1 MDENIDP
8 FLLLTT
14 FEPGEWPNIPR
25 PLLLLVMCM
34 QKCISQSHDR
44 VEQVGTLCLQAA
56 EENRKKIRE
65 LDQQFPPIKSS
76 ISSLDAVLTDKIENT
91 KFKASEDLNL
101 YKLSQSKDL
110 DFKQKSTDTRL
121 NSIQEQV
128 FALKKVVNTLPF
140 KQEIENMIKE
150 SGTDLKKSLK
160 KDIVT
165 YCINPEISTLNS
177 KIMQNKEYF
186 ETYITRLQE
195 MMEVYGTSI
204 KVLNDQFNEKF
215 VSFERFLNGCD
226 RDFREIAMSTEN
238 LVLRQGKEIK
248 ELADE
253 LENKHGSSKSL
264 FVKIE
269 AKISGFESKMK
280 ENFGEIRNVKKK
292 QEVLGVECGKI
303 AEAVYLIRSENANN
317 LVLKNKRREVKEAER
332 KKKEELAAD
341 EEVAQNLEIES
352 EKIDESIEKP
362 KIIPQVQPLIPIQLP
377 PIETIDTK
385 PSSNNSVKQKSLIKI
400 ISPPPVP
407 EISIADSTESQ
418 TPLTKV
424 QNLDLK
430 SNLLTN
436 SFFSNAAVSYRDAI
450 SEESPQILMQIKE
463 IETKLSESNELF
475 AKFQNKI
482 QMENMETGLSLKQI
496 NEKLQWF
503 PMSLAEIK
511 GKSPNDAR
519 LYTLEARLRMEENTR
534 VEQFNVLLNK
544 INHFK
549 FQYFCQESSTLPVN
563 YGKNSARYT
572 DRRTSR
578 ESLQSFENGKKPT
591 DFRFKI
597 DIHPTHPKSS
607 IRKHS
612 IDSSYQATFLKVPT
626 IHSTS

>member
-65 LDQQFPPIKSS
+65 LDQQLPAIKSS

-91 KFKASEDLNL
+91 KFKAAEDLNS

-110 DFKQKSTDTRL
+110 DFKQKSTDTKL

-128 FALKKVVNTLPF
+128 FALKKIVNTLPF
-140 KQEIENMIKE
+140 KQEIENMIKD
-150 SGTDLKKSLK
+150 SGTDLKKTLK

-165 YCINPEISTLNS
+165 YCINPEITTVNS

-204 KVLNDQFNEKF
+204 KVLNEQFNEKF

-238 LVLRQGKEIK
+238 IVLRQGKEIR

-253 LENKHGSSKSL
+253 LENKHGNSKNL
-264 FVKIE
+264 FLKIE
-269 AKISGFESKMK
+269 AKISAFENKMK
-280 ENFGEIRNVKKK
+280 ENFSEIRNVKKK
-292 QEVLGVECGKI
+292 QEVLGAEYGKI
-303 AEAVYLIRSENANN
+303 AETVFVMKSENASN
-317 LVLKNKRREVKEAER
+317 LVLKSKRREMKEIER
-332 KKKEELAAD
+332 KKREELAAD
-341 EEVAQNLEIES
+341 EEIARNLLKES
-352 EKIDESIEKP
+352 ENLNQILETPAALSQD
-362 KIIPQVQPLIPIQLP
+362 QPLIPLQLP
-377 PIETIDTK
+377 AIENMDTK
-385 PSSNNSVKQKSLIKI
+385 PSSNNSAKQKSLIKI
-400 ISPPPVP
+400 ISPPPIP

-418 TPLTKV
+418 TPLTKI

-430 SNLLTN
+430 ANLLTS
-436 SFFSNAAVSYRDAI
+436 SFFSNAAGSYADAI
-450 SEESPQILMQIKE
+450 SEENPQILIQIKQ
-463 IETKLSESNELF
+463 IETKLSETNELF
-475 AKFQNKI
+475 VKFQNKI
-482 QMENMETGLSLKQI
+482 QMENVETMLSLKQI

-511 GKSPNDAR
+511 GKSPNEAR

-549 FQYFCQESSTLPVN
+549 FQYFCQESTTLPVN
-563 YGKNSARYT
+563 YGKNSARYA

-578 ESLQSFENGKKPT
+578 ESLQSFDNGKKPT
-591 DFRFKI
+591 DFRFKV
-597 DIHPTHPKSS
+597 DIHPNQPKTS

-612 IDSSYQATFLKVPT
+612 VDSSYQATFLKVPT